1 MSLIINIANAYPS
14 LSPTR
19 ETTPTSQRHVGATF
33 TTGGDTIELSRVGE
47 ALSLAAEMSS
57 FSIARV
63 RAIRAEIEGGTFETP
78 ERIAGTVKR
87 LLDVFA

>member
-14 LSPTR
+14 PSPTR
-19 ETTPTSQRHVGATF
+19 AATLAPPRHSGATF
-33 TTGGDTIELSRVGE
+33 TAGDDTIELSRVGE
-47 ALSLAAEMSS
+47 ALSRAAEMSS

-87 LLDVFA
+87 LLDVVA

>member
-1 MSLIINIANAYPS
+1 MSLIINIASAYPS
-14 LSPTR
+14 PPAAR
-19 ETTPTSQRHVGATF
+19 AATPTPPRQSGSAIA
-33 TTGGDTIELSRVGE
+33 GGDDTIELSRIGE
-47 ALSLAAEMSS
+47 ALSRAAEMSS

-87 LLDVFA
+87 LLDVVA